1 MRVLAL
7 VHPDC
12 IPPEKAS
19 FQEADWALW
28 KTEYYVIHALKKLGH
43 QVEVLGLAND
53 LDTLKEKIKKNRP
66 QVVFNMMEEFHG
78 RASFEAHVPS
88 FLEMLG
94 VAYTGC
100 NPQALSLCRDKGM
113 SKKVLNY
120 HGIVTPGFCIFARR
134 QKKVELPSHLK
145 FPLIVKSLTEEASLG
160 ISQDSIVTNVEKLK
174 KRVMF
179 VQENLETDVLVEE
192 YIEGR
197 EFYIG
202 VLGHKKLLVLP
213 PWELDFG
220 KLKDKAFPIATRNVK
235 FSRDYCAKNNVQR
248 GPARDLDPFVLKKME
263 NISRSAYKALKIS
276 GYARLDFRVT
286 PRGEVY
292 FLEANPN
299 AELAKGE
306 CLANAAK
313 LHGLSYE
320 GLISK
325 LLSLSQ
331 SYEPAA

>member
-7 VHPDC
+7 LHLDC

-28 KTEYYVIHALKKLGH
+28 KTEYYVISALKKLGH
-43 QVEVLGLAND
+43 QVDVLGLRDD
-53 LDTLKEKIKKNRP
+53 LAALKEKIKKDRP
-66 QVVFNMMEEFHG
+66 QVVFNMMEEFQG
-78 RASFEAHVPS
+78 RASFEAHIPS
-88 FLEMLG
+88 FLEMMG

-120 HGIVTPGFCIFARR
+120 HGIATPGFCIFSKKR
-134 QKKVELPSHLK
+134 QKIVLPSHLK
-145 FPLIVKSLTEEASLG
+145 FPVIVKSLTEEASLG
-160 ISQDSIVTNVEKLK
+160 ISQDSIVTNIEKLK
-174 KRVMF
+174 RRVAF
-179 VQENLETDVLVEE
+179 VQESLQTDVLVEE
-192 YIEGR
+192 YIAGR

-202 VLGHKKLLVLP
+202 VLGHKNLLVLP

-235 FSRDYCAKNNVQR
+235 FSRDYCTKNNVQR
-248 GPARDLDPFVLKKME
+248 GPARNLDPFLLKKME
-263 NISRSAYKALKIS
+263 NLSRAAYKALKIT

-286 PRGEVY
+286 PEGQVY

-320 GLISK
+320 DLISK
-325 LLSLSQ
+325 LLTLSQ